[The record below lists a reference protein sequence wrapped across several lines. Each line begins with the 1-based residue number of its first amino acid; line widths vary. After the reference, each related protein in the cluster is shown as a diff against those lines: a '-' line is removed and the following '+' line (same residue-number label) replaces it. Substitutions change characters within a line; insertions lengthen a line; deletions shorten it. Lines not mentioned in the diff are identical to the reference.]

1 MEYTITLTT
10 DIVSELIKLFLNSDI
25 SLPVA
30 EYKPP
35 INSHIFSITSYHS
48 LNDCIM
54 STQRKLPAA
63 NIGCET
69 TMETL
74 QEKHD
79 SVLPADS
86 AISPATAGKLATTR
100 AAFSTA
106 MAGVTAAEEVQRLA
120 KEAIDIDRVLLHDN
134 ISVFITSLNS
144 GIKLKLIPNSARS
157 YFGLDVSN
165 KKLPDINTD
174 IKLNDWAKKIVTGD
188 AARVDNGGIV
198 ITFPTTV
205 SFTGVYTH
213 YKASFKA
220 FSTAKSDL
228 TTAQTA
234 VNNLRPEVDKL
245 IVHAWNE
252 IENNFSELPPPALR
266 AASRPWSVKYI
277 SNGDSAVVS
286 GKCIDSITHLPIA
299 GLTVHLDGSNAKV
312 ITDALGNFTLTTTM
326 YGDMELI
333 ITAKDYK
340 DNSISFTMLNGVN
353 TEVNVVMI
361 NL

>member
-1 MEYTITLTT
+1 
-10 DIVSELIKLFLNSDI
+10 
-25 SLPVA
+25 
-30 EYKPP
+30 
-35 INSHIFSITSYHS
+35 
-48 LNDCIM
+48 
-54 STQRKLPAA
+54 
-63 NIGCET
+63 
-69 TMETL
+69 
-74 QEKHD
+74 
-79 SVLPADS
+79 
-86 AISPATAGKLATTR
+86 
-100 AAFSTA
+100 
-106 MAGVTAAEEVQRLA
+106 VQRLA